1 MGIIRYSFGLIY
13 HHDIRGILLMKE
25 ELYNGFLE
33 ETFHKKI
40 SLNMFG
46 SGSHCTYNAKI
57 QVVLELFIRQDKG
70 AVCDIDRREA

>member
-1 MGIIRYSFGLIY
+1 
-13 HHDIRGILLMKE
+13 MKE

-33 ETFHKKI
+33 EIFHKKI

-57 QVVLELFIRQDKG
+57 QVALELFIRQDKG